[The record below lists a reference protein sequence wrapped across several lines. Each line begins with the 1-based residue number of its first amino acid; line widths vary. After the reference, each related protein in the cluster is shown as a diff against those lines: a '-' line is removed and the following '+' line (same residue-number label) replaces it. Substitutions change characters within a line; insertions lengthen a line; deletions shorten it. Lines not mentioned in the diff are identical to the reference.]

1 MIMGDKL
8 CSIAH
13 NFMSREVINL
23 LNCCDFT
30 YVQAGWTPLHLACK
44 KNQSLLAKLLV
55 SKGADINAKDAVSM
69 RCRTKGFVDFTNVHL
84 LTNFKSILRVSI
96 SIFLM
101 VHYFAASFH

>member
-1 MIMGDKL
+1 MGDKL

-55 SKGADINAKDAVSM
+55 SKGADINAKDADGCTALHLACESNDSLAVGVLISAGADLNAKESLVS
-69 RCRTKGFVDFTNVHL
+69 TIFVE
-84 LTNFKSILRVSI
+84 
-96 SIFLM
+96 
-101 VHYFAASFH
+101 